1 MPRNRKKR
9 KPAAPAHRSKLARP
23 KAKSKK
29 IPARKAARPGKPAMK
44 RKKDLTL
51 DDIDQKIRINE
62 LKFKLDDIAGR
73 ETPMFTSDDCPPDIQ
88 EAFLNSVIAYETS
101 PSSSTFK
108 KLRKDGV
115 DLPPPDQIRDEE
127 LNAKLWEL
135 TRRLAKRS
143 TFLHH
148 TNHLSDRE
156 LYEKLWSDSLR
167 EEMPDMPAGSTGYF
181 GLDMIG
187 SGSDED
193 VFIDMKYYASEKERK
208 RWKKDWPDFEMPPH
222 EDPPYDRDK
231 DLPKPPF

>member
-1 MPRNRKKR
+1 MPRKKKKA
-9 KPAAPAHRSKLARP
+9 KPARSARR
-23 KAKSKK
+23 AKSSH
-29 IPARKAARPGKPAMK
+29 PAARSRKTPLRKISKRAKPAMK

-51 DDIDQKIRINE
+51 DEIDQKIRINE
-62 LKFKLDDIAGR
+62 LKFKLDDISGR
-73 ETPMFTSDDCPPDIQ
+73 ETPMFISEECPADIQ
-88 EAFLNSVIAYETS
+88 EAFLNSVVAYES
-101 PSSSTFK
+101 APSTSTFK

-115 DLPPPDQIRDEE
+115 VLPPPDQIREEE
-127 LNAKLWEL
+127 LPAKLWEL
-135 TRRLAKRS
+135 IQRLAKRS

-156 LYEKLWSDSLR
+156 LYERLWSDSLR
-167 EEMPDMPAGSTGYF
+167 EEMPDMPGGASGYF

-193 VFIDMKYYASEKERK
+193 IFISMKYYASEKDRK

-222 EDPPYDRDK
+222 EEPPYDRDK